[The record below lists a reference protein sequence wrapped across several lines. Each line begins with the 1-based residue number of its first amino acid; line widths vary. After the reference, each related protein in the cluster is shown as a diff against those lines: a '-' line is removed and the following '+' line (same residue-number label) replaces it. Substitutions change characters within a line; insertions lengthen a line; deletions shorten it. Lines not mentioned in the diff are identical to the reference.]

1 MIHKFDWTQMIDRSI
16 VCLFFSINRLID
28 WLNQWIKLTFGCWLV
43 RWPCRLW
50 VGRRLSLWKARSAR
64 KRWEEF
70 WRKIL
75 SSLWRSAPSGLPR
88 QSLTRAHRFPI
99 QKSNCCKNLICIFR
113 LLPLISIGLGLG
125 SILEISSVRFIAAP
139 TTYHSERESCYQI
152 RRTIKTKNAD
162 QIVSHEEPERESDG
176 RTDRQQ
182 FIKSMI
188 KRASI
193 ESKQRLA
200 FHL

>member
-113 LLPLISIGLGLG
+113 LLLLISTYWVGVNFGNIFSAVYSCTNYLPLGTREPL
-125 SILEISSVRFIAAP
+125 SN
-139 TTYHSERESCYQI
+139 TTNHQNKECWSNCIPWRASERE
-152 RRTIKTKNAD
+152 RRT
-162 QIVSHEEPERESDG
+162 DG
-176 RTDRQQ
+176 
-182 FIKSMI
+182 
-188 KRASI
+188 
-193 ESKQRLA
+193 
-200 FHL
+200 